1 MSDWKSM
8 AEDCKKRMDR
18 IAEIMEAVGDRR
30 PEAGVLRV
38 TMSAEI
44 TAEEIHE
51 IQGLLKSTPT
61 RTDA

>member
-1 MSDWKSM
+1 MTDWKSM

-30 PEAGVLRV
+30 PEMGVLRV

-51 IQGLLKSTPT
+51 IQGLLKNAPKKAE
-61 RTDA
+61 R